1 MNLNENALLQLTSR
15 VAAPRRATVFSY
27 TKKGLN
33 LRPDSPKTR
42 EACLALGYD
51 PSIFKL
57 KKLEEFGG
65 ANVTEAVQKMRYDH
79 YVKKMEITFK
89 EISKKRKQITKKNKG
104 LQNIQLEKS
113 FHRDEGLI
121 NDLIET
127 YNKKMVNL
135 KIQEEEND
143 NSYES
148 FDEEDPVLVLE
159 EQLEKEIRKYKRALG
174 VKAKEVH
181 HQLEN
186 EKRRHLLQ
194 QEMEEREKKIA
205 ELNEKI
211 RKEKMLKKKKKL
223 EAAQKKF
230 NEIKNKEKQFNLKQI
245 DERKRQLE
253 RFEELGKKLQ
263 LDEQIKKKEIEEHE
277 KTLRQKFETVRANKR
292 KFDKFME
299 DKMTLTLSN
308 LQVKQNECNSNKEK
322 FTWESK
328 LEKLTMRSSHY
339 DEKLRKIK
347 LQTEQ
352 KEAETIQKVVEKMFN
367 KEQELQMLEKQKLI
381 NEQAKLKEEL
391 TKRKKAQDSLKRI
404 QSLQLQRVTDLEKR
418 FLDQDELTS
427 RRKDEKDF
435 QKYIRKEKMKIKQQ
449 DLVENYQRQE
459 RLKDLRFK
467 QVIKD
472 SQQLNEQKAL
482 EKLSMELVRKA
493 QQELQRKLKQENE
506 HLDRSLVSVS
516 QADNKSMGNL
526 VNQLEKSLMQYSQMI

>member
-1 MNLNENALLQLTSR
+1 MNLNENALLQLSTR
-15 VAAPRRATVFSY
+15 IAAPRRATVFSY
-27 TKKGLN
+27 SKKGLN

-42 EACLALGYD
+42 EACLAMGYD
-51 PSIFKL
+51 ASIFKL

-65 ANVTEAVQKMRYDH
+65 PNVPESVQKMRYDH
-79 YVKKMEITFK
+79 YVRKMEITFK
-89 EISKKRKQITKKNKG
+89 EISKKRKQIIKKNKG

-113 FHRDEGLI
+113 FHRDEGLV
-121 NDLIET
+121 NDLIEV

-135 KIQEEEND
+135 KIEEEEGN

-148 FDEEDPVLVLE
+148 YDEEDPLLVLE

-174 VKAKEVH
+174 VKAKEIH

-186 EKRRHLLQ
+186 EKRRHQLQ
-194 QEMEEREKKIA
+194 EEMEEREKKIA

-211 RKEKMLKKKKKL
+211 KKEKLLKKKKKF
-223 EAAQKKF
+223 EAAQKKI
-230 NEIKNKEKQFNLKQI
+230 NDIKNKERLFNLKQI

-253 RFEELGKKLQ
+253 RFEELGRKLKF
-263 LDEQIKKKEIEEHE
+263 DEQIKKKEIEEHE
-277 KTLRQKFETVRANKR
+277 KSLRQKFETVRANKK

-299 DKMTLTLSN
+299 DKMTLTLSH
-308 LQVKQNECNSNKEK
+308 LQVKQNECNTNKEK

-352 KEAETIQKVVEKMFN
+352 KEAEAIQKVVEKMHN
-367 KEQELQMLEKQKLI
+367 KEQDLQMLEKQKQMS
-381 NEQAKLKEEL
+381 EQAKIKEEHS
-391 TKRKKAQDSLKRI
+391 KQKKAQDCLKRI
-404 QSLQLQRVTDLEKR
+404 QSMQLQRVSDLEKK
-418 FLDQDELTS
+418 FLDQDELSS
-427 RRKDEKDF
+427 RRKDEQDF
-435 QKYIRKEKMKIKQQ
+435 QKNLKKEKMKIKQQ
-449 DLVENYQRQE
+449 DLIENYQRQE

-472 SQQLNEQKAL
+472 NQQLNEQKSL

-506 HLDRSLVSVS
+506 HLDKSLVSVS
-516 QADNKSMGNL
+516 QADNKQMGNL
-526 VNQLEKSLMQYSQMI
+526 VQQLEKSLMQYSQLI